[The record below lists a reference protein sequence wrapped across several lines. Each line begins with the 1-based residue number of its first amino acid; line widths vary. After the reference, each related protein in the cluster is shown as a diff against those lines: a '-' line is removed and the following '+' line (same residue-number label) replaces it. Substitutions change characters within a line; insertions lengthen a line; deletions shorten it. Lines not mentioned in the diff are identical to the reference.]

1 MVVYLS
7 PVLLES
13 EAFVESP
20 RNLIGLGGCK
30 EDVPDS
36 ERFQSPQC
44 IQRQFLSHALT
55 AEFFHDLNFSDVGK
69 ARNSWSEERPLP
81 NMPVEEA
88 GVSPIDVRDQEP
100 VIPNLRK
107 LACVAERVSHVI
119 QWTILAFNI
128 RQIRGCCL
136 AN

>member
-20 RNLIGLGGCK
+20 RNLIGLSGCK

-36 ERFQSPQC
+36 ERFQPA
-44 IQRQFLSHALT
+44 QRGKSRFLPDALP
-55 AEFFHDLNFSDVGK
+55 AEFFHDLSFSDVGES
-69 ARNSWSEERPLP
+69 RNSWSEERPLP

-88 GVSPIDVRDQEP
+88 GVSPVDLRD
-100 VIPNLRK
+100 
-107 LACVAERVSHVI
+107 
-119 QWTILAFNI
+119 
-128 RQIRGCCL
+128 
-136 AN
+136 

>member
-13 EAFVESP
+13 QAFVESP
-20 RNLIGLGGCK
+20 RNLISLGGCK
-30 EDVPDS
+30 EDVPHS
-36 ERFQSPQC
+36 ERFQPA
-44 IQRQFLSHALT
+44 QRGKNQFLPHALPS
-55 AEFFHDLNFSDVGK
+55 EILHDLNFSDVGK
-69 ARNSWSEERPLP
+69 SCNSWSEERPLS

-88 GVSPIDVRDQEP
+88 GVSPVDLRDQEP

-119 QWTILAFNI
+119 QWTILEFNI
-128 RQIRGCCL
+128 RQIRGCCP